1 MHCMTAY
8 GCSTGSTLEARMPRV
23 LCGKGGLGGTGGRQY
38 TDMRTNV
45 NMCFDLRP
53 KYTPNTTHSRVQ
65 PAHAY
70 HQPCKCPPDCVKGS
84 QFGLNQ
90 AERQHSIA
98 RAAALKPIVTHDDD
112 DNDDDGDHAAAAAA
126 DDVGKLVGY
135 KYAGEGGKLTHAYKT
150 HVQLLETVVWSGEC
164 ASVFG

>member
-1 MHCMTAY
+1 MTAY
-8 GCSTGSTLEARMPRV
+8 GCSTGSTLEARMPRELRV
-23 LCGKGGLGGTGGRQY
+23 GGGLCWESPLQIH
-38 TDMRTNV
+38 MRTNV

-84 QFGLNQ
+84 QFGRNQ

-98 RAAALKPIVTHDDD
+98 RAAALKPIVKHDDDD
-112 DNDDDGDHAAAAAA
+112 DNDDDGDHAAAAPAA
-126 DDVGKLVGY
+126 DDVGKLMGY
-135 KYAGEGGKLTHAYKT
+135 KYAGGGGKLTHAYKT
-150 HVQLLETVVWSGEC
+150 HVQSCWRLLCGGESMRVC
-164 ASVFG
+164 LAK